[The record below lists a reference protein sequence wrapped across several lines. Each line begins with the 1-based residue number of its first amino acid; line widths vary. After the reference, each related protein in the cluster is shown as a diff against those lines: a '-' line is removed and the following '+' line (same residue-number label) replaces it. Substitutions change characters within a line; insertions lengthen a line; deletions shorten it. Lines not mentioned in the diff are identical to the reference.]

1 MNINLRNELRAT
13 LKTEGAKGVKEIA
26 KKNGIEKPAHL
37 GRQVVAQIVVKDALN
52 QVETETRAMIED
64 LGLSV
69 AIQGKLI
76 SVFDTEGEYVAHGYA
91 WGAVALK
98 LKAWQGKD

>member
-1 MNINLRNELRAT
+1 MNTELRNQLKTT
-13 LKTEGAKGVKEIA
+13 LKTEGAKAVKEIA

-37 GRQVVAQIVVKDALN
+37 GRHVVAQIVVKDALN
-52 QVETETRAMIED
+52 QVEAETRAMIED

-69 AIQGKLI
+69 ALKGKLI
-76 SVFDTEGEYVAHGYA
+76 TVMNSEGEYVAHGHA

-98 LKAWQGKD
+98 LKAWKEQD